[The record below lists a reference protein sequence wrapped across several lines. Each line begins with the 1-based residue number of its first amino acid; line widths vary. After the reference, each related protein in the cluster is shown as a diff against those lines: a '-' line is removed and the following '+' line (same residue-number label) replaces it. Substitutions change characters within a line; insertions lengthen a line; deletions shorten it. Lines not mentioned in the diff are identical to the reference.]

1 MILLELARIGQCEI
15 CTGRFYLPPGCELP
29 EVCLHCGS
37 KHWEWGKESI
47 EGIRIRTGMTFAT
60 RKVDGRRDRR
70 KSEGAGAKSLKRRER
85 GRRQYQGLKGKPVD
99 AEPKP

>member
-1 MILLELARIGQCEI
+1 M
-15 CTGRFYLPPGCELP
+15 Y
-29 EVCLHCGS
+29 
-37 KHWEWGKESI
+37 GKESI

-85 GRRQYQGLKGKPVD
+85 GRRQYQSLKPKSVD
-99 AEPKP
+99 GPAASKDN